1 MIINNKKLEPIK
13 VKQLIT
19 SIKEKREL
27 RDLDDNFVKE
37 ELKRYFL
44 RNNKTFLVIK
54 ETKERLNTK
63 STAYKLI
70 VKEVRAKLR
79 RSYGLFRTEK
89 DFLKEK
95 DFDKILNLHSSTKE
109 RLNFY
114 HKLYD
119 KIFKITGKPK
129 TILDLGAGV
138 NPLSYNYLKT
148 NLEYYAYDLSKEE
161 VKIINRFFKEKK
173 IKGNA
178 KILDLLNIN
187 KIKQLPKVDLAFLFK
202 MTDVLDKGKG
212 HKTSE
217 DIIKA
222 IPTKHV
228 VVSFPTLTIS
238 GKPMNHPRRGWI
250 EMMCKRL
257 NYNFKVLTFEN
268 EIFYVIKINK

>member
-1 MIINNKKLEPIK
+1 MIINNRKLEQIK

-27 RDLDDNFVKE
+27 KDLDDNFVKE

-44 RNNKTFLVIK
+44 RNNKQFLAIK
-54 ETKERLNTK
+54 EDLNEK
-63 STAYKLI
+63 SKDYKKI
-70 VKEVRAKLR
+70 VKEVRSKLR

-95 DFDKILNLHSSTKE
+95 DFDKILALHSSTKE
-109 RLNFY
+109 RLSFY
-114 HKLYD
+114 HKLYER
-119 KIFKITGKPK
+119 IFKITGKPK
-129 TILDLGAGV
+129 IILDLGAGV

-148 NLEYYAYDLSKEE
+148 NPEYYAYDLSKEE
-161 VKIINRFFKEKK
+161 VKIINNFFKKNK
-173 IKGNA
+173 IKGKA
-178 KILDLLNIN
+178 EILDLLNIN
-187 KIKQLPKVDLAFLFK
+187 KIKQLPKADMAFLFK
-202 MTDVLDKGKG
+202 VTDVLDKGKG

-217 DIIKA
+217 EVIKA
-222 IPTKHV
+222 IPANFI

-257 NYNFKVLTFEN
+257 NYEFKVLTFEN
-268 EIFYVIKINK
+268 EIFYIIKK